1 MARGGTSRATRG
13 LPPPLPPERRTVGQL
28 VAETI
33 RLYGSRFWMGLAL
46 GVPVVLLNA
55 LAWSGAG
62 HTGSAFG
69 NDLLL
74 VLASVLLMPVSFVAA
89 SAIATGARLR
99 SRSALVAYVTGVLV
113 FIPFPFLATVFVLP
127 GLAWL
132 ALFGLAVPAALVEG
146 LPLKRTLARGLEL
159 ARVDFVHVL
168 GGLAT
173 LALIVL
179 LTQAVLYFVL
189 REYAENTQR
198 AAAVLASLVVSPLLF
213 LGGALLYV
221 DQEARL
227 RSRLD
232 HGKERDADVPD
243 ADEAD
248 REGRPDTPREPGPP
262 A

>member
-1 MARGGTSRATRG
+1 
-13 LPPPLPPERRTVGQL
+13 
-28 VAETI
+28 
-33 RLYGSRFWMGLAL
+33 
-46 GVPVVLLNA
+46 
-55 LAWSGAG
+55 
-62 HTGSAFG
+62 
-69 NDLLL
+69 
-74 VLASVLLMPVSFVAA
+74 
-89 SAIATGARLR
+89 
-99 SRSALVAYVTGVLV
+99 
-113 FIPFPFLATVFVLP
+113 
-127 GLAWL
+127 
-132 ALFGLAVPAALVEG
+132 
-146 LPLKRTLARGLEL
+146 
-159 ARVDFVHVL
+159 VDFVHVL

-198 AAAVLASLVVSPLLF
+198 AAAALASLVVSPLLF